1 MSDEKDLVLFILNDL
16 VEHLKSDQFIKVHS
30 RMNINKFDGLLVSG
44 RHVPCIQLS
53 IATATMHVTVLEEN
67 VISDIRS
74 SNWRDQAV
82 HQCNGVRKFNLGDP
96 DYKKHITLYIKRC
109 INLLSVVT

>member
-30 RMNINKFDGLLVSG
+30 RINIDNSDDFLVSG
-44 RHVPCIQLS
+44 RGAPCIQLF
-53 IATATMHVTVLEEN
+53 IANATMHVTVLEEN

-74 SNWRDQAV
+74 NNWRDRAV
-82 HQCNGVRKFNLGDP
+82 HQCKGVRKFNLGDP